1 MTGHDWKILP
11 EPFRSTFKSRN
22 RLFFLLKAIIVE
34 TGSLFDRNIYRN
46 NLLAY

>member
-34 TGSLFDRNIYRN
+34 TVVCSIEIFIGTTY
-46 NLLAY
+46 